1 MDSKEVC
8 RRFRAIREIRRIKQS
23 EIAAH
28 LGISQ
33 SSYAKLENGNTGL
46 SLERFMQ
53 IANFL
58 NTDPSFY
65 FRDFEATQLAS
76 KPKYEQ
82 GEPSNKTWEEPSYF
96 QLYIAAKSSDQKPSS
111 SNQKSA

>member
-33 SSYAKLENGNTGL
+33 SSYAKMENGNTRL
-46 SLERFMQ
+46 SLERFLQ
-53 IANFL
+53 IVNFL
-58 NTDPSFY
+58 DTDPAFY
-65 FRDFEATQLAS
+65 FQDFEPAQLSS
-76 KPKYEQ
+76 KSPYVQAEDTSKAL
-82 GEPSNKTWEEPSYF
+82 EEPSYF
-96 QLYIAAKSSDQKPSS
+96 KLYIAAKSSNPKPNSP
-111 SNQKSA
+111 NQKSA